1 MQQPLVS
8 IVMPAYNAE
17 KYIAESVNSIL
28 AQTYKNFELL
38 IADDCSTDRTREILS
53 AFNDSRISFH
63 PNETNQGYLKT
74 CNKLFLLCK

>member
-28 AQTYKNFELL
+28 SQTYKNFELL
-38 IADDCSTDRTREILS
+38 IADDCSTRPDKRT
-53 AFNDSRISFH
+53 AFHF
-63 PNETNQGYLKT
+63 
-74 CNKLFLLCK
+74 